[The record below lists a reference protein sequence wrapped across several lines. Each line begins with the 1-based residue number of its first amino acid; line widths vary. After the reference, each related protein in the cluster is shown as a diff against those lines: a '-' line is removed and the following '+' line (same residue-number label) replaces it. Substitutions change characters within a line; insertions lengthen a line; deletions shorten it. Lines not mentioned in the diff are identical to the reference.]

1 MLPASAGTGASS
13 GVEFLKLGAGARPL
27 AMGDAYTGLADDASA
42 LFYNPAGLGNLN
54 FPEVMTMYNKYL
66 VDTIQQAAGVV
77 YPTRYGIIGVSYS
90 SFNSGDIQGYGPS
103 GEVTSLFTAGSSCLA
118 LSFGRK
124 INPNL
129 SFGLSLKQVSEK
141 LEANNASAY
150 AADAGLL
157 YRINPNVTAGLAAT
171 NLGSGLKFI
180 NDNTPLPT
188 AYRGGLAFS
197 GRLSDDELNLTGD
210 LVSYADGTKMNFGAE
225 YILRNLLALRAG
237 MSGNNL
243 RAGIGVAANLFS
255 IDYAYF
261 GHQDLGAAHQVS
273 VSLLFGAPEKAKK
286 IIIENLAYGKAYLK
300 ESKFAESIMSLN
312 RVLDVDPKNEEADLL
327 LKKAQNELENQALQK
342 VFAEKE
348 VEIKRSVKEILTSGK
363 QFLDQGKY
371 IEALGEFGNALKI
384 DPTNSEALKLQNQ
397 AQTKMETQLIEKSRV
412 EAREFLGEAMKLVI
426 TGKYAEALDPL
437 NKALEKDP
445 KNKQALELKK
455 KLELIQKLQKK

>member
-1 MLPASAGTGASS
+1 
-13 GVEFLKLGAGARPL
+13 
-27 AMGDAYTGLADDASA
+27 
-42 LFYNPAGLGNLN
+42 
-54 FPEVMTMYNKYL
+54 
-66 VDTIQQAAGVV
+66 
-77 YPTRYGIIGVSYS
+77 
-90 SFNSGDIQGYGPS
+90 
-103 GEVTSLFTAGSSCLA
+103 
-118 LSFGRK
+118 
-124 INPNL
+124 
-129 SFGLSLKQVSEK
+129 
-141 LEANNASAY
+141 
-150 AADAGLL
+150 
-157 YRINPNVTAGLAAT
+157 
-171 NLGSGLKFI
+171 
-180 NDNTPLPT
+180 
-188 AYRGGLAFS
+188 
-197 GRLSDDELNLTGD
+197 
-210 LVSYADGTKMNFGAE
+210 
-225 YILRNLLALRAG
+225 
-237 MSGNNL
+237 
-243 RAGIGVAANLFS
+243 
-255 IDYAYF
+255 
-261 GHQDLGAAHQVS
+261 
-273 VSLLFGAPEKAKK
+273 
-286 IIIENLAYGKAYLK
+286 
-300 ESKFAESIMSLN
+300 MSLN